1 LRIILFTG
9 KGGVGKTS
17 VSAATAVRCSDL
29 GYKTIV
35 MSTDP
40 AHSLGDSFN
49 MEIGDKPKRLKEDL
63 FGLEIDVHEELSR
76 NWGKIQSFIKKNLV
90 AVAKFNDLVAE
101 EFAVFPGMEELFS
114 LLRLKGFHDKGEY
127 DVALLDCSPTA
138 STMRMLSFPDIAGWY
153 MEKFFHIERRI
164 MKMVRPILNPM
175 IEVELPNDEVY
186 GTIEVLYQNID
197 GVKEILCDDKVSS
210 MRLVMN
216 PEKMV
221 YKESQRAYSYLNLFG
236 FPVDAV
242 VVNRVFPPDAGHYL
256 RRWNDIQAKYL
267 KEIEES
273 FSPLPILRSSFREVE
288 MVGMERLREM
298 ARELYGDRDPTEV
311 FVSERPVKLTQ
322 DNGSYCLSLHLPT
335 ANEKDLELSMYKN
348 ELIIRLGSYKRNV
361 LLPKALADR
370 KLVKAAF
377 EGKRLNITFGGKKD
391 GEGREH

>member
-1 LRIILFTG
+1 MRIILFTG

-17 VSAATAVRCSDL
+17 VTAATAVRCSDL
-29 GYKTIV
+29 GYKTVV

-49 MEIGDKPKRLKEDL
+49 MEIGDRPRKLKENL
-63 FGLEIDVHEELSR
+63 YGLEIDVHEELRR
-76 NWGKIQSFIKKNLV
+76 NWGKIQAFIKRNLV

-114 LLRLKGFHDKGEY
+114 LLRLKGFHDKKEY

-138 STMRMLSFPDIAGWY
+138 STMRMLSFPDIAEWY
-153 MEKFFHIERRI
+153 MEKFFRIERKI
-164 MKMVRPILNPM
+164 MKMVRPVLNPM

-197 GVKEILCDDKVSS
+197 GVKEILCDDKISS

-236 FPVDAV
+236 FPVDAA
-242 VVNRVFPPDAGHYL
+242 VVNRVFPPEAGHYL
-256 RRWNDIQAKYL
+256 QKWHDIQSRYL

-288 MVGMERLREM
+288 MVGIDRLREM

-311 FVSERPVKLTQ
+311 FVTERPVTLTQ
-322 DNGSYCLSLHLPT
+322 HNGSYHLSLHLPT
-335 ANEKDLELSMYKN
+335 AGERDLNLSTYKN
-348 ELIIRLGSYKRNV
+348 ELIIRIGSYRRNI
-361 LLPKALADR
+361 LLPRAVMDK

-377 EGKRLNITFGGKKD
+377 EGKRLNVIFGGEKVTD
-391 GEGREH
+391 TRP